1 MLVTELPGAA
11 EDSRVKVSKSTRP
24 LLGEE
29 DDSEE
34 EVEKAE
40 EMGLKLEGTS
50 PNFNASISEATL
62 STGDSGELGYIIIC
76 DLPIGDMARWM
87 NSFNCIRSACV
98 GSLLIDELKSEKMT
112 LFAVSSA
119 LVGSGE

>member
-76 DLPIGDMARWM
+76 DLPIGDMAR
-87 NSFNCIRSACV
+87 
-98 GSLLIDELKSEKMT
+98 
-112 LFAVSSA
+112 
-119 LVGSGE
+119 